1 MTGYTSTARV
11 LIDQVQATID
21 EHTISGADGRRVA
34 CHVTGPCLPRRD
46 ALYVLAA
53 WQQLP
58 QHHPGA
64 PGPDLGGVR
73 A

>member
-1 MTGYTSTARV
+1 VTVYTSTARV

-21 EHTISGADGRRVA
+21 EHTISGADGRCVA
-34 CHVTGPCLPRRD
+34 CHVSGPRLPRRD

-53 WQQLP
+53 WHQLP
-58 QHHPGA
+58 QRHPGA
-64 PGPDLGGVR
+64 TGPDLGGAR